1 MELKYRDYKIILFF
15 VHLLIVPYGIE
26 ILHKQMEHAYRDTL
40 LIVPYGIE
48 ILLFVRTPV
57 SCDCLLIVPYGI
69 EIVLLQLQT

>member
-1 MELKYRDYKIILFF
+1 MSGTHRFLTRW
-15 VHLLIVPYGIE
+15 LLIVPYGIE
-26 ILHKQMEHAYRDTL
+26 IQQGTAGGIPRGL